1 MNVTKNKPKTQ
12 LELSLEPYFKEFE
25 EKAIEW
31 KEKAEALVVT
41 DASDTDL
48 MASAREARLALRQI
62 RIGVNHKHAEL
73 KEEALKTGQTLDAI
87 RRRLVGLIEPLES
100 HLQEQEDFVAIKER
114 EAKEQLTNERI
125 ALLEPYIGEQASLM
139 SLGDMDEAVFNTVLE
154 GQKAAQKQKEQE
166 EADRIASEAKAAEGV
181 RIEQERIRRERDRVR
196 KLSEL
201 GFKWMNDLRRYEFT
215 TSDGNRLIIDMQIVG
230 DFNNEEFDELLE
242 SVIPSIQKDKDKVA
256 KEKARLEKLEQEK
269 RDKANASRRLKRA
282 PDKTKLLNLA
292 DQITFLQ
299 YPDVSDEEARKI
311 LNNATDLLAKV
322 VKYIKANAEKL

>member
-1 MNVTKNKPKTQ
+1 MSVTKEKPKTE
-12 LELSLEPYFKEFE
+12 LEVSLEPYFKEFE

-31 KEKAEALVVT
+31 KEKAESLVVT

-166 EADRIASEAKAAEGV
+166 EADRAAAEAKAAEEA
-181 RIEQERIRRERDRVR
+181 RIEQERIRKE
-196 KLSEL
+196 
-201 GFKWMNDLRRYEFT
+201 N
-215 TSDGNRLIIDMQIVG
+215 
-230 DFNNEEFDELLE
+230 ELLRKQNE
-242 SVIPSIQKDKDKVA
+242 A
-256 KEKARLEKLEQEK
+256 KEKKLRAEREAREKLEAEAMA
-269 RDKANASRRLKRA
+269 KAEAEEAERKAQAAAQRKAKRA
-282 PDKTKLLNLA
+282 PDKQKLLSLA
-292 DQITFLQ
+292 EQIELLNCEKLK
-299 YPDVSDEEARKI
+299 DEDAQKI

-322 VKYIKANAEKL
+322 VKYIRTNADKL